1 MRNFLT
7 VIIFVILCSVS
18 YAEDWKWE
26 KAFNSVV
33 LVSGENEIGKIV
45 TDPFDQA
52 VPDGPMKDPNKTPN
66 SVKPKVV
73 PYGMGSGFFISQ
85 NHIVTNYHVVKGF
98 EKLTLYIYN
107 HPYPVED
114 VEVIGYDESV
124 DIAILQVNEKDLPNE
139 FLSFADNSPLI
150 GDDVYALGHGMSQ
163 VWSLTKGILS
173 YDYRRNPG
181 TSFVHYLQT
190 DAVINSGNS
199 GGPLLN
205 EDSEVVGVN
214 TLIMSGDK
222 FYVGYGYV
230 IPRLLVERVATQIIE
245 TGEHV
250 KPSIGIKMSITEDRE
265 LYEKLKAE
273 GLGHY
278 LEIQEVI
285 VGSAAEQYGLKK
297 GDIIMSIDGTDIQ
310 VLPQVIEFL
319 WTKNPGDEI
328 VFKIYRKNGKEKFVN
343 VPVILGTLK
352 KKEPIPLTGK

>member
-1 MRNFLT
+1 
-7 VIIFVILCSVS
+7 
-18 YAEDWKWE
+18 
-26 KAFNSVV
+26 
-33 LVSGENEIGKIV
+33 
-45 TDPFDQA
+45 
-52 VPDGPMKDPNKTPN
+52 
-66 SVKPKVV
+66 
-73 PYGMGSGFFISQ
+73 
-85 NHIVTNYHVVKGF
+85 
-98 EKLTLYIYN
+98 
-107 HPYPVED
+107 
-114 VEVIGYDESV
+114 
-124 DIAILQVNEKDLPNE
+124 
-139 FLSFADNSPLI
+139 
-150 GDDVYALGHGMSQ
+150 MSQ

-328 VFKIYRKNGKEKFVN
+328 VFKIYRKNGKEKFVD